1 MHKVVRLSSNNPLPF
16 LKIANMLVSSIT
28 HMDKK
33 KIQVTGIR
41 EIQIKTTMRYLTQDR
56 TVIRKNNA
64 DENGRKRKCSSLW
77 WECVEDSMDDSHNI
91 EIDVACA
98 PDIRL
103 LGTHSQKLKPT

>member
-1 MHKVVRLSSNNPLPF
+1 MHKVVRLSSSKPLPF

-28 HMDKK
+28 HIYK
-33 KIQVTGIR
+33 KIQVAGIR

-56 TVIRKNNA
+56 TVIRKNNT
-64 DENGRKRKCSSLW
+64 DDTGRRRKCSSLW
-77 WECVEDSMDDSHNI
+77 WECVEDSMDGPHTI